1 MSNKK
6 RDNHKA
12 REEVRSLKTKLE
24 KLRDDIAY
32 LQDNIN
38 KLRGK
43 HEDSLRL
50 AAEKRKIPST
60 DTTFRQ
66 RKILRGHYGKIYAM
80 QWQPEAKDEDEAD
93 KLVSAS
99 QDGKLIIWNGRT
111 TNKVR
116 MITLKSSW
124 VMTCSYAPSGGYVAC
139 GGLDNMCTIFPMNE
153 AAGND
158 STPTAELRQ
167 HEGYLSSCRFIDDHQ
182 ILTSSGDSTCILWDI
197 EKQSHLKT
205 FDSHS
210 SDVMSVSISPDKQ
223 IFVSGSCDTTAK
235 VFDIHNGTCI
245 GTFTG
250 HEADINAVEW
260 FADGH
265 AFASGSDDSTLKLFD
280 KRAYRQLNNYGLE
293 DFMSGV
299 TSLCFS
305 KSGKYLFGGYD
316 DSPFAVVWDTLSAR
330 NTQVLANLVK
340 RVSCVGLQ
348 SNGYALC
355 TGSWDYNL
363 RIWA

>member
-1 MSNKK
+1 MSRK
-6 RDNHKA
+6 DNA
-12 REEVRSLKTKLE
+12 REEVRNLKTKLE

-38 KLRGK
+38 QLRGK
-43 HEDSLRL
+43 HEDSLKL
-50 AAEKRKIPST
+50 VAEKRKVPSAQT
-60 DTTFRQ
+60 DFRQ
-66 RKILRGHYGKIYAM
+66 RKTLRGHYGKIYAM
-80 QWQPEAKDEDEAD
+80 QWRPEAKSEEDAD
-93 KLVSAS
+93 NLVSAS

-111 TNKVR
+111 TNKIR
-116 MITLKSSW
+116 MISLKSSW
-124 VMTCSYAPSGGYVAC
+124 VMTCSYAPSGEYVAC
-139 GGLDNMCTIFPMNE
+139 GGLDNMCTIFPIVDLP
-153 AAGND
+153 GND
-158 STPTAELRQ
+158 SSPVAELRQ
-167 HEGYLSSCRFIDDHQ
+167 HEGYLSSCRFINDKQ

-197 EKQSHLKT
+197 EKQAVRKT

-223 IFVSGSCDTTAK
+223 IFVSGSCDMTAK

-280 KRAYRQLNNYGLE
+280 KRAYRQLNNYGQE
-293 DFMSGV
+293 NFMSGV

-316 DSPFAVVWDTLSAR
+316 DSPFAVVWDTLSASC
-330 NTQVLANLVK
+330 TQTFSNLIK

-348 SNGYALC
+348 ANGYALC

>member
-1 MSNKK
+1 MTN
-6 RDNHKA
+6 A
-12 REEVRSLKTKLE
+12 RQEVRNLKTKLE
-24 KLRDDIAY
+24 KLRDDISY
-32 LQDNIN
+32 LQESIN

-43 HEDSLRL
+43 HEDSLKL
-50 AAEKRKIPST
+50 VAEKRKIPPPMTS
-60 DTTFRQ
+60 FRQ
-66 RKILRGHYGKIYAM
+66 RRILRGHYGKIYAM
-80 QWQPEAKDEDEAD
+80 QWRPEAKSGEDAHN
-93 KLVSAS
+93 LVSAS

-111 TNKVR
+111 TNKIR
-116 MITLKSSW
+116 MVTLKSSW
-124 VMTCSYAPSGGYVAC
+124 VMTCAYAPSGDFVAC
-139 GGLDNMCTIFPMNE
+139 GGLDNMCTIFLL
-153 AAGND
+153 ADLAGND
-158 STPTAELRQ
+158 LGSNSVAELRQ
-167 HEGYLSSCRFIDDHQ
+167 HEGYLSSCRFLDDNQ
-182 ILTSSGDSTCILWDI
+182 ILTSSGDSTCVLWDI
-197 EKQSHLKT
+197 KKQAVKT
-205 FDSHS
+205 VFDSHS

-250 HEADINAVEW
+250 HEADINSVEW

-280 KRAYRQLNNYGLE
+280 KRAYRQLNNYGQ
-293 DFMSGV
+293 DKFMSGV

-316 DSPFAVVWDTLSAR
+316 DSPFAVVWHTLSA
-330 NTQVLANLVK
+330 NATQVLANLVK
-340 RVSCVGLQ
+340 RVSCVGMQ

-355 TGSWDYNL
+355 TGSWDNNL

>member
-1 MSNKK
+1 MTN
-6 RDNHKA
+6 A
-12 REEVRSLKTKLE
+12 RQEVRNLKTKLE
-24 KLRDDIAY
+24 KLRDDISH
-32 LQDNIN
+32 LQVSIN
-38 KLRGK
+38 KLRGGQ
-43 HEDSLRL
+43 EDSLKVV
-50 AAEKRKIPST
+50 AEKRKIPPPMT
-60 DTTFRQ
+60 NFRQ
-66 RKILRGHYGKIYAM
+66 RRILRGHYGKIYAM
-80 QWQPEAKDEDEAD
+80 QWRPEAKSEDDAD
-93 KLVSAS
+93 NLVSAS

-111 TNKVR
+111 TNKIR
-116 MITLKSSW
+116 MVTLKSSW
-124 VMTCSYAPSGGYVAC
+124 VMTCSYAPSGDFVAC
-139 GGLDNMCTIFPMNE
+139 GGLDNMCTIFHLAE
-153 AAGND
+153 LAGSD
-158 STPTAELRQ
+158 SSNVAELRQ
-167 HEGYLSSCRFIDDHQ
+167 HEGYLSSCRFIDDNQ

-197 EKQSHLKT
+197 EKQTVKT
-205 FDSHS
+205 YFDSHS

-235 VFDIHNGTCI
+235 VFDIHNGTNI

-280 KRAYRQLNNYGLE
+280 KRAYGQLNNYGQE
-293 DFMSGV
+293 KFMSGV

-316 DSPFAVVWDTLSAR
+316 DSPFAVVWHTLSGTA
-330 NTQVLANLVK
+330 TQELANLVK
-340 RVSCVGLQ
+340 RVSCVGMQ